1 MDGRGQE
8 ARGGQEGRGGQR
20 TVRDQRNGSRMKV
33 ESSRLQCAK
42 SGYELGLDDLA
53 VNLTI
58 MLQKPDNLDPEVQT

>member
-1 MDGRGQE
+1 MSGREGT
-8 ARGGQEGRGGQR
+8 GGEGGQR